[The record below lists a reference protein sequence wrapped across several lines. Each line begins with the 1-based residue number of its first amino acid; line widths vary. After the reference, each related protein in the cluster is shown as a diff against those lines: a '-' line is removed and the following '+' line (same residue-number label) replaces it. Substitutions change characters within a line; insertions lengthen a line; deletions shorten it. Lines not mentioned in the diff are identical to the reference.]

1 MHDRLTFE
9 QTRPQDY
16 ELGVDI
22 ILTCKI
28 LITLGRKKTNTTPLF
43 SVNAYNPVEE
53 MPF

>member
-28 LITLGRKKTNTTPLF
+28 LITLGRKKNQ
-43 SVNAYNPVEE
+43 YNPSV
-53 MPF
+53 